1 MSDVSRE
8 RVLSRLQEE
17 YGDVEEWKN
26 DSPFLADLKAAIVE
40 YNNTFVLSGK
50 KPMDYGEFG
59 EAYGDLHNVKLLFP
73 GSVKQDGYLSLDLH
87 DLSWTRVVE
96 GKENGRGTFFFEPE
110 DGKDS
115 ELVKE
120 MSPHFLAEFI
130 REIISARGA
139 QKLLE
144 MQSQDYALYLKRSFY
159 DPLSL
164 DTDLDG
170 VPDRFDT
177 EFRDSRVSYEGQRE
191 SIHEKID
198 RLSNEEVRPERQPYE
213 ELSL

>member
-8 RVLSRLQEE
+8 KVLSRLQEE

-50 KPMDYGEFG
+50 KPIDYGEFG
-59 EAYGDLHNVKLLFP
+59 EAYGDEHNIKLFFP
-73 GSVKQDGYLSLDLH
+73 GSVKQDSYLSLDLT
-87 DLSWTRVVE
+87 DLSWLRVVE
-96 GKENGRGTFFFEPE
+96 GKENGRGTFFFDPE
-110 DGKDS
+110 GGKDG
-115 ELVKE
+115 ELMKE

-130 REIISARGA
+130 RGIISARSA
-139 QKLLE
+139 QTLME
-144 MQSQDYALYLKRSFY
+144 MQNQDYALYLKRSFY

-177 EFRDSRVSYEGQRE
+177 DFRDSRVSYEGQRE

-198 RLSNEEVRPERQPYE
+198 RLSNEEVRPERQTYD

>member
-1 MSDVSRE
+1 MSDASRE
-8 RVLSRLQEE
+8 KVLSRLQEE

-50 KPMDYGEFG
+50 KPLDYGEFG
-59 EAYGDLHNVKLLFP
+59 EAYGDEHNIKLFFP
-73 GSVKQDGYLSLDLH
+73 GSVKQDSYLSLDLT
-87 DLSWTRVVE
+87 DLSWLRVVE

-110 DGKDS
+110 DGKDG
-115 ELVKE
+115 ELMKE

-130 REIISARGA
+130 RGIISARSA
-139 QKLLE
+139 QRLME
-144 MQSQDYALYLKRSFY
+144 MQNQDYALYLKRSFY

-170 VPDRFDT
+170 VPDRFDSD
-177 EFRDSRVSYEGQRE
+177 FRDSRVSYEGQRE
-191 SIHEKID
+191 GIHEKID
-198 RLSNEEVRPERQPYE
+198 RLSNEEVRPARQVYDER
-213 ELSL
+213 SL

>member
-1 MSDVSRE
+1 MSDASRE
-8 RVLSRLQEE
+8 KVLSRLQEE

-59 EAYGDLHNVKLLFP
+59 EAYGDEHNIKLFFP
-73 GSVKQDGYLSLDLH
+73 GSVKQDSYLSLDLT
-87 DLSWTRVVE
+87 DLSWLRAVE

-110 DGKDS
+110 DGKDG
-115 ELVKE
+115 ELMKE

-130 REIISARGA
+130 RGIISARSA
-139 QKLLE
+139 QRLME
-144 MQSQDYALYLKRSFY
+144 MQNQDYALYLKRSFY

-170 VPDRFDT
+170 VPDRFDSD
-177 EFRDSRVSYEGQRE
+177 FRDSRVSYEGQRE
-191 SIHEKID
+191 GIHEKID
-198 RLSNEEVRPERQPYE
+198 RLSNEEVRPARQVYDER
-213 ELSL
+213 SL

>member
-1 MSDVSRE
+1 MSDASRE
-8 RVLSRLQEE
+8 KVLSRLQEE

-40 YNNTFVLSGK
+40 YNNTFVLNSK

-59 EAYGDLHNVKLLFP
+59 EAYGDLHDVKLFFP
-73 GSVKQDGYLSLDLH
+73 GSAKQDGYLSLDLH
-87 DLSWTRVVE
+87 DLSWIRVVE

-110 DGKDS
+110 DGKDG
-115 ELVKE
+115 ELMKE

-130 REIISARGA
+130 RGIISARSA
-139 QKLLE
+139 QRLME
-144 MQSQDYALYLKRSFY
+144 MQNQDYALYLKRSFY

-170 VPDRFDT
+170 VPDRFDSD
-177 EFRDSRVSYEGQRE
+177 FRDSRVSYEGQRE
-191 SIHEKID
+191 GIHEKID
-198 RLSNEEVRPERQPYE
+198 RLSNEEVRPARQVYDER
-213 ELSL
+213 SL